1 MGLPFYGHDDFLKVI
16 SMSEP
21 LAERLRPRNLDD
33 YIGQKQLV
41 GEGAVLRKMIDSGRI
56 SSFIL
61 WGPPGVGK
69 TTLAKIIANKLETP
83 FFTLSAV
90 TSGVKDVRDVID
102 KAKNSRFFSQAS
114 PILFIDEIHRFSK
127 SQQDSLLGAVETG
140 VVTLIGAT
148 TENPS
153 FEVIRPL
160 LSRCQVYVLKP
171 LEKDDLLELLHNAIT
186 KDYILNK
193 KHIEVKETGAILRY
207 SGGDAR
213 KLLNILELVVE
224 AEGEK
229 ETIEI
234 TDKIVAER
242 IQQNPL
248 AYDKEGEMH
257 YDIISAFIKSI
268 RGSDP
273 DGALYWLARMIEG
286 GEDPAF
292 IARRL
297 VISASEDIGL
307 ANPNA
312 LLLANAAFD
321 AVMKIGWPE
330 GRIPLAEATVYL
342 ATSPKSNSAYMGISD
357 ALQLVQETGNQPVP
371 LHLRN
376 APTKLMSQLGYGK
389 DYKYAHDYKDHFV
402 EQQFL
407 PDELQDRRLWH
418 AQENPQED
426 KLKERMIRLW
436 GDRFKK

>member
-1 MGLPFYGHDDFLKVI
+1 MAQ
-16 SMSEP
+16 P
-21 LAERLRPRNLDD
+21 LAERLRPKTLDD
-33 YIGQKQLV
+33 YIGQKHLV
-41 GEGAVLRKMIDSGRI
+41 GEGAVLRKMIDAGRI

-69 TTLAKIIANKLETP
+69 TTLAQIIANKLDTP
-83 FFTLSAV
+83 FYTLSAV
-90 TSGVKDVRDVID
+90 TSGVKDVRDVIE
-102 KAKNSRFFSQAS
+102 KAKNNRFFNRMS

-160 LSRCQVYVLKP
+160 LSRCQLYVLKS
-171 LEKDDLLELLHNAIT
+171 LEKEDLLGLLQSALSKDVYLKEKNIEL
-186 KDYILNK
+186 
-193 KHIEVKETGAILRY
+193 KETDAMLRY

-224 AEGEK
+224 ADGSA
-229 ETIEI
+229 
-234 TDKIVAER
+234 DKIVITDEKVVER
-242 IQQNPL
+242 LQQNPL
-248 AYDKEGEMH
+248 AYDKDGEMH

-273 DGALYWLARMIEG
+273 DGALYWLARMVEG

-342 ATSPKSNSAYMGISD
+342 ATSPKSNSAYAGINS
-357 ALQLVQETGNQPVP
+357 ALELVRETGNLPVP

-376 APTKLMSQLGYGK
+376 APTKLMKQLGYAK
-389 DYKYAHDYKDHFV
+389 DYKYAHAYEGHFV
-402 EQQFL
+402 HQQFM
-407 PDELQDRRLWH
+407 PDEVKDTRIWH
-418 AQENPQED
+418 PQNNAQEV
-426 KLKERMIRLW
+426 KLKERMQALW
-436 GDRFKK
+436 GDKFKE